1 MTKTKKFSI
10 TKETEI
16 NIPNIKF
23 EKIKD
28 SALGK
33 DYDLSLIF
41 TDQKKMKKLNLIYR
55 DKNSP
60 TDILSFPI
68 SDNEGEIY
76 ISLEEARKEARK
88 FDRPYENFI
97 AFLFIH
103 GCVHLKGH
111 DHGSTMESIEAK
123 LREQFKV

>member
-16 NIPNIKF
+16 DIPNIKF

-76 ISLEEARKEARK
+76 ISLEEARIEAKK